1 LAEKRAGNGAPS
13 VQEVAF
19 DYIKSQYFRVIH
31 ADGVI
36 GGGTPQGHVHFAL
49 FSERPP
55 LAKRQVHSISSQGVL
70 GAPIVE
76 KTVIRDAIIR
86 ELDID
91 VIMTVAVAEQ
101 FHQWLGQ
108 RLEEIRKMTSGGV
121 TK

>member
-1 LAEKRAGNGAPS
+1 LAEKRSGNGAPLI
-13 VQEVAF
+13 QEVAF

-36 GGGTPQGHVHFAL
+36 GGMTPHSHLHFAL

-55 LAKRQVHSISSQGVL
+55 LAKRQVHSISSQGAL
-70 GAPIVE
+70 GPPNPE

-91 VIMTVAVAEQ
+91 VIMTATVAEQ
-101 FHQWLGQ
+101 FHLWLGQ
-108 RLEEIRKMTSGGV
+108 RLQEMKRMTSGGA
-121 TK
+121 T